1 MPPAPTSRAS
11 RPSSIYSSGP
21 ASSSKKRSS
30 VSPADPSQ
38 MQPQAIKPVVKKH
51 ASPGKARVLTA
62 AIHNQQKL
70 NVVPAPSK
78 SRSTRNQNR
87 LLYEDEYH
95 DEVTAY
101 MHTMEVSTPSLPFP
115 TLSDPVFLLD
125 YDTGIGRTHGH
136 AAGTSVVHATFPCRL
151 LDRDSPPVPTAT

>member
-1 MPPAPTSRAS
+1 MPPAPTTRTS

-38 MQPQAIKPVVKKH
+38 MQPQAPKPVVKKH

-62 AIHNQQKL
+62 AIHGQQKL

-78 SRSTRNQNR
+78 ARSVRNQNR
-87 LLYEDEYH
+87 LLYEDEYQ

-101 MHTMEVSTPSLPFP
+101 MHTMEVSTLPSRLLLCL
-115 TLSDPVFLLD
+115 TWVSLD
-125 YDTGIGRTHGH
+125 YDTGIRRPHGH
-136 AAGTSVVHATFPCRL
+136 AAGTSVVHATFSCRL
-151 LDRDSPPVPTAT
+151 FDRDPPPIPPAT

>member
-1 MPPAPTSRAS
+1 MPPAPTTRAS

-38 MQPQAIKPVVKKH
+38 MQPQATKPSTKKH
-51 ASPGKARVLTA
+51 VSPCKARVLAT
-62 AIHNQQKL
+62 AIHNQQKV

-78 SRSTRNQNR
+78 SRSVRNQNR
-87 LLYEDEYH
+87 LLYEDEYS

-101 MHTMEVSTPSLPFP
+101 MHLMEVSALSPHAPATSDLTRFRLQRWRLPSSWTCSPNSNGTCDLF
-115 TLSDPVFLLD
+115 LS
-125 YDTGIGRTHGH
+125 
-136 AAGTSVVHATFPCRL
+136 TF
-151 LDRDSPPVPTAT
+151 